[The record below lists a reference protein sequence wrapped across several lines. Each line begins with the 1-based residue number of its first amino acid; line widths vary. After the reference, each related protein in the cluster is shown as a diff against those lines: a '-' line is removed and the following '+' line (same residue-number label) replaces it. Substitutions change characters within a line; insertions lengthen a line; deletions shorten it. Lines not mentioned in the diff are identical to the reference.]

1 MSRPPSHHRI
11 HSNNLSC
18 LAVVSLS
25 LSSLFRRHFPRW
37 IFSRFLCMF
46 TSSPLIRYIAKKYST
61 TMSGIPLNTVLAQFK
76 EYAPLHLA
84 DQSWDNVGLLV
95 EPHENN
101 PSVERI
107 FFTNDLTEPVLEEAI
122 ERQAQLIVSYHPP
135 IFSGLKRLT
144 QSSWKERIVL
154 KCIRHGIAVYS
165 PHTSWDAVDTGIN
178 NWLISAFGKGR
189 TGVAL
194 CYRTVPF

>member
-1 MSRPPSHHRI
+1 MSS
-11 HSNNLSC
+11 SC
-18 LAVVSLS
+18 LFLS
-25 LSSLFRRHFPRW
+25 RLSSFPNV
-37 IFSRFLCMF
+37 FLSRFLCMF
-46 TSSPLIRYIAKKYST
+46 TSSPLTHSVRLIRHISKKYFA
-61 TMSGIPLNTVLAQFK
+61 TMSGIPLNTVLGQFK

-95 EPHENN
+95 EPRENN

-165 PHTSWDAVDTGIN
+165 PHTSWDAVETGIN
-178 NWLISAFGKGR
+178 HWLISAFGKGR
-189 TGVAL
+189 TQFVR
-194 CYRTVPF
+194 C